1 MYLKKMSSLM
11 NLYKNQMEVSTSFA
25 DLNGDP
31 NDFTFCY
38 ETMIPY
44 YVDHFKKAG
53 DCHIFDK
60 FTGY

>member
-1 MYLKKMSSLM
+1 M